1 MLQNFSAEIN
11 TLMMMIPWEV
21 DTKTIPAL
29 LYNFIELERSSQF
42 INQVNGKWREVQRN
56 KNKWRLNEL

>member
-11 TLMMMIPWEV
+11 TLMMMIPWKV

-56 KNKWRLNEL
+56 KNK